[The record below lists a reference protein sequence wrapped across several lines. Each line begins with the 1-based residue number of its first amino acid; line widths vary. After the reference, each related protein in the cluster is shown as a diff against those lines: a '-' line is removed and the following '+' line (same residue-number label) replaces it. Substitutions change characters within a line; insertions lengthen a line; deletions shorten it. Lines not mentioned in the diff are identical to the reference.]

1 MECIAIYDIDDMLEE
16 FPSSIDSDTK
26 IVREFLG
33 IKVNLSKD
41 RYVTFKNKGTTC
53 EHCGLE
59 GEFFALE
66 VQKGCS
72 NGVFNLIGVD
82 ESDREVVISVTTN
95 KRVGKIPV
103 GTVLCSECQHKLVSY
118 SKDKDYFRR

>member
-1 MECIAIYDIDDMLEE
+1 MECIAIYDIDYLLKE
-16 FPSSIDSDTK
+16 FPDSVDYNSK
-26 IVREFLG
+26 IIKEFIG
-33 IKVNLSKD
+33 VKVNLSKD
-41 RYVTFKNKGTTC
+41 RYVAFKNVGTKC

-66 VQKGCS
+66 VQRGCD
-72 NGVFNLIGVD
+72 NGVFNLIGIND
-82 ESDREVVISVTTN
+82 SDREVVISVTTN